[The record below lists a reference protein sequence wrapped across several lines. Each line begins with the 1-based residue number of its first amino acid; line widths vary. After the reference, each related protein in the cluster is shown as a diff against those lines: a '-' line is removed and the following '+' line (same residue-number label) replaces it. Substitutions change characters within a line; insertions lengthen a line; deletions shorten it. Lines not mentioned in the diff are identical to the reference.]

1 MINDYIRDN
10 GVNAVD
16 TDVDAF
22 HICSQDPATYAE
34 ATSTYTLGVKT
45 SPTINAPADGTG
57 GGRSVTMQA
66 FSDGVPTHEGDATH
80 WAMVDTV
87 NSRLLA
93 TGSITGAPV
102 AITTGSG
109 ETFSFGTLE
118 AVRIPD

>member
-1 MINDYIRDN
+1 MINDHIRDN

-16 TDVDAF
+16 TDADAL
-22 HICSQDPATYAE
+22 HICSQDPTTYAE

-57 GGRSVTMQA
+57 SGRSVTMQA
-66 FSDGVPTHEGDATH
+66 FSDGTTTGNGDATH
-80 WAMVDTV
+80 WALVDTI

-93 TGSITGAPV
+93 TGPITEAPV
-102 AITTGSG
+102 AITTGAG